1 MSKQVLLPANLG
13 RYVAIAAFA
22 TAFAGCERDD
32 SPPPAVNPGSA
43 AISPASILQL
53 PDFTTLVA
61 KQGVAVVNVSATQT
75 IPFGGSGVPGVP
87 DERPYYD
94 FFRRLPPPPERED
107 PSNSLGSGF
116 IISEDGYIL
125 TNAHVLDD
133 ADEVTVRLTDK
144 REFKARVVGADSRT
158 DVALLKIDADH
169 LPTVKIGDPAAPK
182 VGEWVVAIGSPF
194 GFDNSVTAGI
204 VSAVGRSL
212 PDESLVPFIQ
222 TDVAINPGNSG
233 GPLFDLRGEVVG
245 INSQIYSRTG
255 GYMGLSFAIPID
267 LAIKVSEE
275 LRLHGKVTRS
285 WLGVQIQDLTPE
297 LATSFGLESSAG
309 AVVSGVDKGSPAA
322 AAGIRAGDVI
332 VAFGG
337 GTIANSG
344 ELPPLVA
351 GTAPG
356 TKVPVEL
363 WRKGQKKVLDVVVE
377 ALADDRPAERPRE
390 KGVQPNRLGLVLS
403 ELDESERRE
412 LKVERGLFVESAV
425 GAAAKAGI
433 REGDIVIAVNDE
445 DVASLAEFNRL
456 LAKQPK
462 DRTVA
467 LLVQR
472 GGRSLYVPVRPDS
485 DQGG

>member
-1 MSKQVLLPANLG
+1 
-13 RYVAIAAFA
+13 
-22 TAFAGCERDD
+22 
-32 SPPPAVNPGSA
+32 
-43 AISPASILQL
+43 
-53 PDFTTLVA
+53 
-61 KQGVAVVNVSATQT
+61 
-75 IPFGGSGVPGVP
+75 
-87 DERPYYD
+87 
-94 FFRRLPPPPERED
+94 
-107 PSNSLGSGF
+107 
-116 IISEDGYIL
+116 
-125 TNAHVLDD
+125 
-133 ADEVTVRLTDK
+133 
-144 REFKARVVGADSRT
+144 
-158 DVALLKIDADH
+158 
-169 LPTVKIGDPAAPK
+169 
-182 VGEWVVAIGSPF
+182 
-194 GFDNSVTAGI
+194 
-204 VSAVGRSL
+204 
-212 PDESLVPFIQ
+212 
-222 TDVAINPGNSG
+222 
-233 GPLFDLRGEVVG
+233 
-245 INSQIYSRTG
+245 
-255 GYMGLSFAIPID
+255 MGLSFAIPID

-337 GTIANSG
+337 GTIGNSG

-412 LKVERGLFVESAV
+412 LKVDRGLFVESAV

>member
-1 MSKQVLLPANLG
+1 MSKQVLLPGNLRG
-13 RYVAIAAFA
+13 LLGIAAMAMAFTACQREA
-22 TAFAGCERDD
+22 TPPFDTTPKELAA
-32 SPPPAVNPGSA
+32 PPAYSR
-43 AISPASILQL
+43 QL
-53 PDFTTLVA
+53 PDFTRLVEQ
-61 KQGVAVVNVSATQT
+61 QGVAVVNVSATQT
-75 IPFGGSGVPGVP
+75 IPFAGSSIPGVP
-87 DERPYYD
+87 DERPGPD
-94 FFRRLPPPPERED
+94 MFRRLPPPPERED

-116 IISEDGYIL
+116 ILTADGYIL
-125 TNAHVLDD
+125 TNAHVLAD
-133 ADEVTVRLTDK
+133 ADEVTVRLNDK
-144 REFKARVVGADSRT
+144 REFTAKVIGADRRT

-169 LPTVKIGDPAAPK
+169 LPTVKIGNPATLK

-233 GPLFDLRGEVVG
+233 GPLFDLEGQVVG

-267 LAIKVSEE
+267 LAIRISEE

-297 LATSFGLESSAG
+297 LATSLNLPASTGALISS
-309 AVVSGVDKGSPAA
+309 VDKGSPAA

-332 VAFGG
+332 AAFGG
-337 GTIANSG
+337 QSIRDSG

-363 WRKGQKKVLDVVVE
+363 WRKGQQKALEVVVE
-377 ALADDRPAERPRE
+377 ALADDRPADQPRE
-390 KGVQPNRLGLVLS
+390 KNVLPNRLGLVLS
-403 ELDESERRE
+403 ELDEGERRE
-412 LKVERGLFVESAV
+412 LKVERGLYVESAV

-433 REGDIVIAVNDE
+433 REGDLVVAVNDE
-445 DVASLAEFNRL
+445 NVTSIAEFNRL
-456 LAKQPK
+456 LARQPK
-462 DRTVA
+462 DRSIA

-472 GGRSLYVPVRPDS
+472 GSRSLYVAVRPEN
-485 DQGG
+485 GG